1 MVHNFLLRGVV
12 IGSAVWWLL
21 LSGTVGLFQKRFD
34 LQRLRWLNRLSGLVI
49 ILFGLITLGSLR

>member
-1 MVHNFLLRGVV
+1 MVHNFLLRGLV

-21 LSGTVGLFQKRFD
+21 LSGTVGLFQERFD